1 MRSERDVA
9 AALRRAAD
17 GAPDPVDLLA
27 GLGERRRRRT
37 RQRYRTALAAAG
49 VVAVAVGGTAAVRG
63 GHQTTA
69 VANRPSA
76 TSTTAATAESTA
88 IRKGP
93 AKPAREVWPE
103 AVFTLPKKA
112 ADGFTYR
119 PVTALSPT
127 EILVTAESSFE
138 KAGRVELYDL
148 ANHTSRVL
156 TEMVPQGKG
165 YYAQA
170 VEAGSGHIAWWGT
183 RPNTGDTWADFW
195 VAPIQ
200 GGRAVRVGEVT
211 GALSKV
217 ETIGVTAD
225 HVVWSPRSGGVYRI
239 PIGGGAV
246 EKMPD
251 TDGLWL
257 LAWPWAADVPV
268 GMNTMDTSDRNQS
281 LLVNLETGER
291 RAVTA
296 AAGVQ
301 RLRCAVEWCVGR
313 SGEHLV
319 AQRLDGSATRN
330 LPSPSSEQTA
340 YGGRFVWIGHS
351 LYDIATGRSGML
363 SAVGGDG
370 PSGMLGR
377 GVSSSPTSVFYWSA
391 TPAKL
396 RRDCRKATAEELK
409 QLAPPGGEICNST
422 PVEQGDT
429 YEVLNLAAIPEE

>member
-1 MRSERDVA
+1 MRSERDLA

-17 GAPDPVDLLA
+17 GAPGPVDLLA

-49 VVAVAVGGTAAVRG
+49 VVAVAVGGTAVVRG
-63 GHQTTA
+63 GQQTAA
-69 VANRPSA
+69 VANRPPA
-76 TSTTAATAESTA
+76 TSTTVTAEE
-88 IRKGP
+88 P

-103 AVFTLPKKA
+103 AVFTMPKKA
-112 ADGFTYR
+112 SDGSAYR

-127 EILVTAESSFE
+127 EILVRAESSFE
-138 KAGRVELYDL
+138 VAGRLEVYDL
-148 ANHTSRVL
+148 ANHTSRVV
-156 TEMVPQGKG
+156 TEMAPHGKG
-165 YYAQA
+165 YFEQRA
-170 VEAGSGHIAWWGT
+170 EAGPGHIAWYGT
-183 RPNTGDTWADFW
+183 RPDTHDTWADFW
-195 VAPIQ
+195 VAPLQ
-200 GGRAVRVGEVT
+200 GGRSVRVGEVT
-211 GALSKV
+211 GALAEV
-217 ETIGVTAD
+217 ETIGVSAD
-225 HVVWSPRSGGVYRI
+225 HVVWSPKSGGVYRI
-239 PIGGGAV
+239 PIGGGEA

-257 LAWPWAADVPV
+257 LAWPWTADVPV
-268 GMNTMDTSDRNQS
+268 GMNTSDTSDRNQS

-296 AAGVQ
+296 AAGVHG
-301 RLRCAVEWCVGR
+301 LRCAVEWCVGR
-313 SGEHLV
+313 SGDHLV
-319 AQRLDGSATRN
+319 AQRLDGSATRD

-351 LYDIATGRSGML
+351 LYDIATGRPGML

-370 PSGMLGR
+370 PGGMLGR

-391 TPAKL
+391 TPAKP
-396 RRDCRKATAEELK
+396 RRVCRKATAEELK